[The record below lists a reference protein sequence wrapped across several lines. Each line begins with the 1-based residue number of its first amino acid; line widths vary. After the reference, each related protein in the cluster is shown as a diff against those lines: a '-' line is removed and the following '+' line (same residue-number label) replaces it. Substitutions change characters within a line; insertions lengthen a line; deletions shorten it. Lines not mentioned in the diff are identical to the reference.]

1 MFNKEKSVKA
11 KKEHQCSCCHS
22 QINKDER
29 YMKLEFVDL
38 GKINTW
44 KLCFRCEKARQDLI
58 EALNDELEIEYALGD
73 IDNFRI
79 VKGSKVEFINKA
91 AKKEYFNDI
100 WSGVENEKFYTVK
113 EVELVD
119 FNPMNVA
126 GLGAMPAW
134 LVFLEDSK
142 KKQFDV
148 PLWTIRKYFD

>member
-1 MFNKEKSVKA
+1 M
-11 KKEHQCSCCHS
+11 
-22 QINKDER
+22 
-29 YMKLEFVDL
+29 
-38 GKINTW
+38 T
-44 KLCFRCEKARQDLI
+44 
-58 EALNDELEIEYALGD
+58 
-73 IDNFRI
+73 
-79 VKGSKVEFINKA
+79 
-91 AKKEYFNDI
+91 
-100 WSGVENEKFYTVK
+100 TK